1 MKSRTLATLAAVLVI
16 ASATSPVLAQQTAP
30 PPVTF
35 VRVSDMHCAACA
47 KKIARK
53 LYAVPAVVQVKTD
66 LKKHTAVITPE
77 KKLQPNPLAIW
88 EAVEAAGFEP
98 VELNGPAGK
107 FTSKEDL
114 EKAFKR
120 TARRP

>member
-1 MKSRTLATLAAVLVI
+1 MKAICRCLFAAVLLGAISTTLAT
-16 ASATSPVLAQQTAP
+16 AQQPAASS
-30 PPVTF
+30 VTT

-53 LYAVPAVVQVKTD
+53 LYAVPGVVQVKTD
-66 LKKHTAVITPE
+66 VKRHTAAVTPE
-77 KKLQPNPLAIW
+77 KQRQPSPLALW

-107 FTSKEDL
+107 FTKKEDL
-114 EKAFKR
+114 QKALKR